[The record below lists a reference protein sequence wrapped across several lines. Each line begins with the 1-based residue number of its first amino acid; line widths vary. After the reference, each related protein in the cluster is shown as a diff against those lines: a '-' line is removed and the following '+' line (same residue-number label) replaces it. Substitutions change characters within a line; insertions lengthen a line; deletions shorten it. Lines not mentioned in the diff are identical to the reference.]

1 MQICRRKFKSF
12 LKVYQ
17 KGRHSDALTSGFKK
31 DLRSAKIQD
40 VNRYLSCQN
49 KTDESVGGQ
58 STCLFYMHL
67 QLSLCFSF
75 CNLNS
80 VTIII
85 NHRCLFLFSICILGS
100 NKKKLNLS
108 WNVYSYLS
116 AYIFNSLKIIIHHLV
131 IFAMKRVTFC
141 LCLPSSYL

>member
-1 MQICRRKFKSF
+1 MLLLLILKKTCVLLKYKTLIDIWAVKIKLMRALVISLLVYFTRICNCLYVF
-12 LKVYQ
+12 
-17 KGRHSDALTSGFKK
+17 HSVTF
-31 DLRSAKIQD
+31 
-40 VNRYLSCQN
+40 
-49 KTDESVGGQ
+49 
-58 STCLFYMHL
+58 
-67 QLSLCFSF
+67 
-75 CNLNS
+75 NS

-85 NHRCLFLFSICILGS
+85 NHRCLFLFSICTLGS